1 VKKIISIIVLFAF
14 LITSTELHEMFK
26 LGSLFDHY
34 LEHKE
39 SDQSINFIEF
49 IRLHY
54 SNDKHADKH
63 KDHNLPFKQH
73 QDFSHIVQLL
83 KINFSKK
90 ISTEFILFQSFKKS
104 FVLKNEDKNSSLFK
118 ASIWQPP
125 KF

>member
-1 VKKIISIIVLFAF
+1 
-14 LITSTELHEMFK
+14 MFK
-26 LGSLFDHY
+26 ISSFVEHY

-63 KDHNLPFKQH
+63 KEHNLPFKHH
-73 QDFSHIVQLL
+73 QDFSHIAQLL
-83 KINFSKK
+83 KINISKK
-90 ISTEFILFQSFKKS
+90 INSEFLLFQSFKKS
-104 FVLKNEDKNSSLFK
+104 FVIKNENKYSSLFK
-118 ASIWQPP
+118 ITIWQPP